1 MQLFE
6 AQIQQEGRVGG
17 ETSRDVIED
26 SFVESL
32 DGVEEEKEE
41 EEEEKEVD
49 RGVWKKL
56 EAKKLYLKYVSLCG
70 KDEP

>member
-41 EEEEKEVD
+41 EKEVD

>member
-26 SFVESL
+26 SLVESL
-32 DGVEEEKEE
+32 DGVEEEK
-41 EEEEKEVD
+41 EEEKEVD

-56 EAKKLYLKYVSLCG
+56 EAKKLYLKYVSLCC

>member
-17 ETSRDVIED
+17 KTSRDVIED

-32 DGVEEEKEE
+32 DGVEEEK
-41 EEEEKEVD
+41 EEEKEVD

-56 EAKKLYLKYVSLCG
+56 EAKKLYLKYVSLCC

>member
-1 MQLFE
+1 MFE
-6 AQIQQEGRVGG
+6 AQIQQKGRVGG

-41 EEEEKEVD
+41 EKEVN
-49 RGVWKKL
+49 RRVWKKL
-56 EAKKLYLKYVSLCG
+56 EAKKFYLKYVSLCG

>member
-17 ETSRDVIED
+17 KTSRDVIED
-26 SFVESL
+26 SLVESL
-32 DGVEEEKEE
+32 DGVEEEK
-41 EEEEKEVD
+41 EEEKEVD

>member
-1 MQLFE
+1 MFE

-17 ETSRDVIED
+17 KTSRDVIED
-26 SFVESL
+26 SLVESL
-32 DGVEEEKEE
+32 DGVEEEK
-41 EEEEKEVD
+41 EEEKEVD

-56 EAKKLYLKYVSLCG
+56 EAKKLYLKYVSLCC

>member
-1 MQLFE
+1 MFE

-41 EEEEKEVD
+41 EKEVD

-56 EAKKLYLKYVSLCG
+56 EAKKLYLKYVSLCC

>member
-1 MQLFE
+1 MFE

-17 ETSRDVIED
+17 KTSRDVIED

-32 DGVEEEKEE
+32 DGVEEEK
-41 EEEEKEVD
+41 EEEKEVD

>member
-41 EEEEKEVD
+41 EKEVD

-56 EAKKLYLKYVSLCG
+56 EAKKFYLKYVSLCG

>member
-1 MQLFE
+1 MFE

-41 EEEEKEVD
+41 EKEVD

>member
-1 MQLFE
+1 M
-6 AQIQQEGRVGG
+6 
-17 ETSRDVIED
+17 
-26 SFVESL
+26 VESL
-32 DGVEEEKEE
+32 DGVEEEK
-41 EEEEKEVD
+41 EEEKEVD

>member
-26 SFVESL
+26 SLVESL
-32 DGVEEEKEE
+32 DGVEEEK
-41 EEEEKEVD
+41 EEEKEVD

>member
-1 MQLFE
+1 MFE

-17 ETSRDVIED
+17 KTSRDVIED

-32 DGVEEEKEE
+32 DGVEEEK
-41 EEEEKEVD
+41 EEEKEVD

-56 EAKKLYLKYVSLCG
+56 EAKKLYLKYVSLCC

>member
-17 ETSRDVIED
+17 KTSRDVIED

-32 DGVEEEKEE
+32 DGVEEEK
-41 EEEEKEVD
+41 EEEKEVD